1 MGFRLHLL
9 CALEA
14 RISPITAVLEGD
26 LKVPYELERS
36 TAPRSSGEPGE
47 KHMQLGPACLSWV
60 SALQLPGTFTPT
72 HGCAALGGGHIDCQV
87 ALVVRMSLP
96 WVKLSM
102 DASAQ
107 ESPASSLH
115 PYSSC
120 VSFHSL
126 QSSAKDDGRI
136 RGDGEFSTEDACHV
150 LAGSGPQ

>member
-1 MGFRLHLL
+1 MSELGLSPATARHLH
-9 CALEA
+9 
-14 RISPITAVLEGD
+14 
-26 LKVPYELERS
+26 
-36 TAPRSSGEPGE
+36 
-47 KHMQLGPACLSWV
+47 
-60 SALQLPGTFTPT
+60 T
-72 HGCAALGGGHIDCQV
+72 HSYGCAALGGGHINCQV
-87 ALVVRMSLP
+87 GLVVRMSLP

-136 RGDGEFSTEDACHV
+136 RGDGEFRTEGACHV
-150 LAGSGPQ
+150 PAGSGPQ